1 MKSNVFVYVCALAIL
16 KNDSVTQITK
26 TYTYAF
32 FYCFSSYIEVY
43 NPFPLNSVYAL
54 R

>member
-16 KNDSVTQITK
+16 KNDYVIQITK

>member
-1 MKSNVFVYVCALAIL
+1 MFFMYVRALVIL
-16 KNDSVTQITK
+16 KNDYIVQITE

-32 FYCFSSYIEVY
+32 FYCFSSYIEVC